1 MGEEKHASAFVCL
14 RIPIIQ
20 ESYRANQTARW
31 TIFAAYIPRIAA
43 LLLRVKD
50 LDDHIGLSRPFAL
63 ASLVILVSKPQKNI
77 TVLRSQ
83 TTSFPK
89 AGKVGFTN
97 IVSKSR

>member
-1 MGEEKHASAFVCL
+1 MEQKSC
-14 RIPIIQ
+14 I
-20 ESYRANQTARW
+20 ANRKVRW
-31 TIFAAYIPRIAA
+31 PIFAAYILRIAV

-77 TVLRSQ
+77 TVLRNQ

-97 IVSKSR
+97 T

>member
-1 MGEEKHASAFVCL
+1 MEQKSC
-14 RIPIIQ
+14 I
-20 ESYRANQTARW
+20 ANRKVRW
-31 TIFAAYIPRIAA
+31 PIFAAYILRIAV

-63 ASLVILVSKPQKNI
+63 ASLVILVYKPQKNI
-77 TVLRSQ
+77 TVLRNQ

-97 IVSKSR
+97 T